1 MKIILYNQKRLIHR
15 FYTFL
20 SPYVILHDRETF
32 LPITL
37 GQFCK
42 IVYVHQPT
50 NKKLK
55 KLNLVNNSIATLNNL
70 CELQTQKKKKNIKK
84 NICTC
89 FLSISLSIRISS
101 SSCSNWNKYFF
112 PLQAT
117 IKNKHRSKAKRD
129 VLKNRHSENF
139 WKFIRKSL
147 KCNPPLAKILRYW
160 KRTLLYIFLGIFR
173 KLWVTLQKTCI
184 CFSYIVLRYTE
195 SKCSFCDIF
204 NWLK

>member
-1 MKIILYNQKRLIHR
+1 MHICRYLKNLTGLEGKDIYLPSHCSVFPLFHKSPQFSLKIILYNQKRWIHR

-20 SPYVILHDRETF
+20 SPYVILHDREIF
-32 LPITL
+32 LPTTL

-70 CELQTQKKKKNIKK
+70 CELQTQKKSIKK

-112 PLQAT
+112 PLQTT
-117 IKNKHRSKAKRD
+117 I
-129 VLKNRHSENF
+129 
-139 WKFIRKSL
+139 
-147 KCNPPLAKILRYW
+147 
-160 KRTLLYIFLGIFR
+160 
-173 KLWVTLQKTCI
+173 
-184 CFSYIVLRYTE
+184 
-195 SKCSFCDIF
+195 
-204 NWLK
+204 

>member
-1 MKIILYNQKRLIHR
+1 MW
-15 FYTFL
+15 
-20 SPYVILHDRETF
+20 
-32 LPITL
+32 IT
-37 GQFCK
+37 
-42 IVYVHQPT
+42 
-50 NKKLK
+50 
-55 KLNLVNNSIATLNNL
+55 NS
-70 CELQTQKKKKNIKK
+70 KKKKNIKK

-147 KCNPPLAKILRYW
+147 KYNPPLAKILRYW

-173 KLWVTLQKTCI
+173 NLWSLYRKHAYAFPTLFYVILNQNVRFVIYLTGSNIDSIFNIDPIQSNAVFPYPLKLQKTRGI
-184 CFSYIVLRYTE
+184 CFHGV
-195 SKCSFCDIF
+195 
-204 NWLK
+204 